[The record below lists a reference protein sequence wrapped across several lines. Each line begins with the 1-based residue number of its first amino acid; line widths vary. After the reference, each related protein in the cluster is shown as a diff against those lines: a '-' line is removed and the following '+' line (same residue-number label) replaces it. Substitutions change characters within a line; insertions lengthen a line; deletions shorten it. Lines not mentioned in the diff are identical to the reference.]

1 MRPMF
6 LILAAATLPL
16 SACVS
21 GGGGA
26 GGGST
31 SGWMRLSYACT
42 GGQALQASFSP
53 NGGRASLVV
62 DGQTIAMTRSMSA
75 GGASYHSPAG
85 HVLESGR
92 RSTTLRGPDGGALR
106 SDCVLG

>member
-6 LILAAATLPL
+6 LILMAAALPL

-21 GGGGA
+21 GTGGG
-26 GGGST
+26 GGT
-31 SGWMRLSYACT
+31 QAGWMRLSYACT
-42 GGQALQASFSP
+42 GGQSLQASFSP
-53 NGGRASLVV
+53 SGGRASLVL
-62 DGQTIAMTRSMSA
+62 DGQTISMTRAMSA
-75 GGASYHSPAG
+75 AGASYHSAAG

-92 RSTTLRGPDGGALR
+92 RSTTLRGPDGAALR